1 MDENELKCIQDENI
15 VGWTR
20 KCWMKS
26 LIESKLHPTSSNMI
40 FFFFLFFLKFWKL
53 SNASNI
59 SSSIENFRCLDAFAP
74 ALIKVIFHAIF
85 CLISKLVTLGKKIF
99 DSALASLNITYQ
111 VEEDPYN
118 KVWHRSNFLTW
129 PQIMEPYSKWI

>member
-1 MDENELKCIQDENI
+1 MNQKMLDEKFDRKQTSSNIVQHDFFLFSFFFKVLKALKCIQHFI
-15 VGWTR
+15 QHR
-20 KCWMKS
+20 KFSM
-26 LIESKLHPTSSNMI
+26 
-40 FFFFLFFLKFWKL
+40 
-53 SNASNI
+53 
-59 SSSIENFRCLDAFAP
+59 LDAFAP

-129 PQIMEPYSKWI
+129 PQIMEPYSK